1 MQTGPVRVLS
11 NTGDDRAIDELAKR
25 ARPGGALD
33 ATSNVLSLFAY
44 DELTRRL
51 PAMGRTRLLLGPPAD
66 PLGLA
71 VSELLGG
78 PEDRAMRS
86 KLGARATAARLLA
99 WLTSSVEVRR
109 STKAHASAQ
118 VFTRSPT
125 GELTGAL
132 HGAELTRPGLGLAP
146 DSTQRTVLAWEASE
160 ATPLEPAWATSWDY
174 GRPDGSGPGSLA
186 HALAVLVERRP
197 ASVLYHHALHH
208 LLGSSEPA
216 YDEEKIVNRGTGIRD
231 SVVWQKLYKFQRD
244 GVVGVI
250 EKLERHGGCI
260 LADSVGLG
268 KTFEALAVIKYHE
281 LRNQRVLV
289 LCPKRLAQNWTQ
301 YNQNNG
307 NVLDADRLRY
317 DVLYHTDLSRERGST
332 GAIDI
337 ERVNWGNYD
346 LVVIDESHNF
356 RNKKTPKKGG
366 ETRYDK
372 LLKKVIREGVKTKVL
387 MLSATPVNN
396 RLADLRN
403 QIAFATAD
411 RDDALHD
418 AGISSIDRTVQI
430 AQAAFN
436 KWLDLDESKRTAG
449 SLMESL
455 GFDYFRLLD
464 LLTIARSRKHIEKYY
479 GTAETGTFPSRLTP
493 RNERAPVDRDR
504 QFRSIE
510 SIQDDINEVR
520 FAALT
525 PMKYVLDAKKPA
537 YEAKYDQ
544 EVGTGKS
551 IFRQSDREE
560 SLQRLMRVNLLKR
573 LESSVESFARTVE
586 AQLERLDD
594 LLARLS
600 LPEAIES
607 DDERL
612 ELLDLD
618 DPALDA
624 LTTGTKVKILIGDLD
639 EKKLR
644 QDLDADRTKLAEL
657 LEQARTIDSGRD
669 AKLEKL
675 KELIAEK
682 CKSPLNPGNKKVI
695 VFTAFADTAEYLF
708 ACLSSWAKSSLNLET
723 GLVTGN
729 STRSTLPKL
738 PPKMVD
744 ILSAFS
750 PRSKERPPARAPLG
764 DIDLLIATDCISEG
778 QNLQDADTLVNYD
791 IHWNPVRIIQRFGRI
806 DRIGSK
812 NERIQL
818 VNFWPDMELDAYI
831 NLEQRVKGR
840 MHLLNVSATGE
851 ENIIADEDVMNDLE
865 YRRKQLQKLQD
876 GVPDMEDVSQGLSI
890 TDSTLTDFRIDLG
903 TFEKNNP
910 GALSALPLGVMSVT
924 AAEADGLQP
933 GVLFTLRA
941 EAGAIEPKD
950 SGYPLA
956 PHYVIHV
963 ADDGSVT
970 WPYTQAKLCLEALRR
985 AAAGKTSVEI
995 DAWNRQ
1001 DAATRQGQDMESLR
1015 SKLVAAVAAIRGRD
1029 AERAAASLF
1038 APGGTHT
1045 DRGASANVDDFEVL
1059 GMLVIV

>member
-1 MQTGPVRVLS
+1 MRVLT
-11 NTGDDRAIDELAKR
+11 NTGSDRVIDELTKR
-25 ARPGGALD
+25 AERNGALD
-33 ATSNVLSLFAY
+33 VTTEGLSVFGY
-44 DELTRRL
+44 DALASRL
-51 PAMGRTRLLLGPPAD
+51 PALAGIRLLLGPARSGPEETN
-66 PLGLA
+66 
-71 VSELLGG
+71 VLLGG
-78 PEDRAMRS
+78 LADRSLRNCLEMR
-86 KLGARATAARLLA
+86 AIATRLLQA
-99 WLTSSVEVRR
+99 TRSTMEVRR
-109 STKAHASAQ
+109 STKAHSSSQ
-118 VFTRSPT
+118 LFTRSAA
-125 GELTGAL
+125 GASSGGVL
-132 HGAELTRPGLGLAP
+132 GAELTTAGLGLAP
-146 DSTQRTVLAWEASE
+146 DLVQRLVLALDANEAQ
-160 ATPLEPAWATSWDY
+160 TLEPAWLAAWESA
-174 GRPDGSGPGSLA
+174 RPEMPGPGSLT
-186 HALAVLVERRP
+186 HALSALIDRNS
-197 ASVLYHHALHH
+197 ASLLYHHTLHH
-208 LLGSSEPA
+208 LLGKTEI
-216 YDEEKIVNRGTGIRD
+216 YDEEQIVNRGTGIRE

-244 GVVGVI
+244 GVIGAI

-268 KTFEALAVIKYHE
+268 KTFEALAVIKYYE

-289 LCPKRLAQNWTQ
+289 LCPKRLSQNWNQ

-317 DVLYHTDLSRERGST
+317 DVLFHTDLSRERGSN
-332 GAIDI
+332 GAIDL
-337 ERVNWGNYD
+337 ERLNWGNYD

-372 LLKKVIREGVKTKVL
+372 LLKRVIREGVKTKVL

-418 AGISSIDRTVQI
+418 SGISSINRTVQV

-436 KWLDLDESKRTAG
+436 TWLDLDESERTAG
-449 SLMESL
+449 SLIENL

-479 GTAETGTFPSRLTP
+479 GTAETGTFPSRLPP
-493 RNERAPVDRDR
+493 RNERAPVDHKQ

-551 IFRQSDREE
+551 IFKQSDREE

-573 LESSVESFARTVE
+573 LESSVESFAKTVE
-586 AQLERLDD
+586 SQLARIDD
-594 LLARLS
+594 LLSRLS
-600 LPEAIES
+600 SPEAIES
-607 DDERL
+607 EDVGL

-618 DPALDA
+618 DPALDS

-639 EKKLR
+639 DKRLR
-644 QDLDADRTKLAEL
+644 QDLDADRTRLQDL
-657 LEQARTIDSGRD
+657 MDQARAIDASRD

-675 KELIAEK
+675 KSIIEEK
-682 CKSPLNPGNKKVI
+682 VHTPLNAGNRKII

-708 ACLSSWAKSSLNLET
+708 DCISEWAKAKLGLEA
-723 GLVTGN
+723 GLVTG
-729 STRSTLPKL
+729 TDTKSTLATL
-738 PPKMVD
+738 PAKMLD
-744 ILSAFS
+744 ILNAFS
-750 PRSKERPPARAPLG
+750 PRSKERPPSKASLG
-764 DIDLLIATDCISEG
+764 DIDILIATDCISEG

-812 NERIQL
+812 NARIQL

-865 YRRKQLQKLQD
+865 YRRKQLRKLQD

-890 TDSTLTDFRIDLG
+890 TDSTLADFRIDLG
-903 TFEKNNP
+903 NFERENP
-910 GALSALPLGVMSVT
+910 GRLAGLPLGVCAVT
-924 AAEADGLQP
+924 EAQPDGLRP

-941 EAGAIEPKD
+941 EAGAREPKD

-963 ADDGSVT
+963 ANDGTVT
-970 WPYTQAKLCLEALRR
+970 WPYTQLKLCLEALRR
-985 AAAGKTSVEI
+985 SAATKKAVEVAAWDAHDAVTQAGK
-995 DAWNRQ
+995 
-1001 DAATRQGQDMESLR
+1001 DMASIR
-1015 SKLVAAVAAIRGRD
+1015 SKLVAAIAAIRGRD
-1029 AERAAASLF
+1029 TERAAASLF
-1038 APGGTHT
+1038 SPGGTHT
-1045 DRGASANVDDFEVL
+1045 DRGASASVDDFEVL
-1059 GMLVIV
+1059 GFLVIV